1 MGQKR
6 KVTNF
11 IRFAVATLM
20 MLVAGGALTAQA
32 GPGKTLRAAPQS
44 ISTIAPS
51 PTALTKQKPAAT
63 TLRPDELAPAAAYM
77 ATQESEPLITGALRK
92 GQTNGTA
99 GGNAG
104 LITNIRLGDQGDETR
119 FVLELSGSDTAD
131 YVVFTLSNPWRVV
144 IDIKDAPIALAEGA
158 VSHGLGLVQGYRYG
172 RYNESVSRVVI
183 DTHVP
188 VAMTRNFVLDPQGG
202 FGRRIVIDLKAV
214 DIDSFT
220 REASQ
225 TPPSSPENPVPVAN
239 GGDVP
244 VMPVAAPMISTAITP
259 VARPE
264 PPRSPS
270 RKVVVIDAGHGGV
283 DPGTHSRSGVNE
295 KDVVLAF
302 AKEFADK
309 LKSTGRYD
317 VFLTRDRDIFIPLRQ
332 RVAIAR
338 HHNADLFISIHADSI
353 KKSDVRGMS
362 IYTLS
367 ETSSDKEA
375 AALAAKENQSDLIAG
390 IDLQGESPE
399 VTGILI
405 DLAQRETKNYSSRFA
420 RSIVDYAKGTT
431 SMLDPAH
438 RFAGFVVLK
447 APDVPSVL
455 VELGFL
461 TNRSDEKQLT
471 SSKWRRNTAAT
482 FTRAVDRYF
491 GERVA
496 EGPN

>member
-1 MGQKR
+1 M
-6 KVTNF
+6 TNF
-11 IRFAVATLM
+11 IRFAAATAM
-20 MLVAGGALTAQA
+20 MLVLSGFSNAQA
-32 GPGKTLRAAPQS
+32 QGMTLRAAPANPVAASGPATPNSQIRNDQTQK
-44 ISTIAPS
+44 IST
-51 PTALTKQKPAAT
+51 
-63 TLRPDELAPAAAYM
+63 LRADEM
-77 ATQESEPLITGALRK
+77 GPLITGSLRQPDEA
-92 GQTNGTA
+92 GSGMSGAGTA
-99 GGNAG
+99 PAGGQ
-104 LITNIRLGDQGDETR
+104 ITNIRLGDRGDETR
-119 FVLELSGSDTAD
+119 FVVELSGSASAD
-131 YVVFTLSNPWRVV
+131 YTVFTLTNPWRVV

-158 VSHGLGLVQGYRYG
+158 ASHGLGLVQGYRYG
-172 RYNESVSRVVI
+172 RYSDHISRVVI
-183 DTHVP
+183 DANAP
-188 VAMTRNFVLDPQGG
+188 VALTRNFVLDPQGG
-202 FGRRIVIDLKAV
+202 FGPRIVIDLKE
-214 DIDSFT
+214 IDKNSFT
-220 REASQ
+220 RDAALTGVTAS
-225 TPPSSPENPVPVAN
+225 ENPVPVAD

-244 VMPVAAPMISTAITP
+244 AMPAAAAVVSPVITP

-283 DPGTHSRSGVNE
+283 DPGTHSRGGVNE

-302 AKEFADK
+302 AKEFANK
-309 LKSTGRYD
+309 LKATGRYD
-317 VFLTRDRDIFIPLRQ
+317 VYLTRDRDIFIPLRQ

-353 KKSDVRGMS
+353 KKPDVRGMS
-362 IYTLS
+362 VYTLS

-405 DLAQRETKNYSSRFA
+405 DLAQRETKNYSARFA
-420 RSIVDYAKGTT
+420 RSIVDYARSTT
-431 SMLDPAH
+431 SLLDPAH

-461 TNRSDEKQLT
+461 TNRNDEKQLT
-471 SSKWRRNTAAT
+471 SSKWRRDTAAA